1 MDQTNGSDMPTRP
14 YPQDSL
20 LSKGI
25 VYQDVSLSD
34 AVTRLAG
41 FQFKDMYIFVI
52 IYFVLNE
59 IM

>member
-1 MDQTNGSDMPTRP
+1 MPTRP

-25 VYQDVSLSD
+25 VYKDVSMSD